1 MWTENQ
7 EICRM
12 YPRKYIAAVQK
23 YCTADQLIMLAKTD
37 KVIKSFLKRGGKKKL
52 KTEICFL

>member
-37 KVIKSFLKRGGKKKL
+37 KVIKSFLKRGGKKKI
-52 KTEICFL
+52 EI